1 MKHKRSPISMIF
13 FLNLLITP
21 IYQLIPQNN
30 MQIKHFKLTQVI
42 QALDLKKIF
51 FLVVS
56 VWIISINHLHV
67 DFAQLYQ
74 IYWWACQRNVLLLLL
89 LISRISLGLFLA
101 VFTSLMNFPIC
112 SHMSIFPMKP
122 FGISIIA
129 TVKPL
134 SDSSNIW
141 VLFESCA
148 YVLSHV
154 SRVRLF
160 AIP

>member
-1 MKHKRSPISMIF
+1 
-13 FLNLLITP
+13 
-21 IYQLIPQNN
+21 
-30 MQIKHFKLTQVI
+30 
-42 QALDLKKIF
+42 
-51 FLVVS
+51 
-56 VWIISINHLHV
+56 
-67 DFAQLYQ
+67 
-74 IYWWACQRNVLLLLL
+74 
-89 LISRISLGLFLA
+89 
-101 VFTSLMNFPIC
+101 
-112 SHMSIFPMKP
+112 MKP

-160 AIP
+160 AILWTLVCQAPLSMGFSRQEYWSGLPCPPSGDLCHPGIEPESFVSPALAGG